1 MRVPT
6 GKRGGEVVPL
16 LGGRDR
22 GRDGEERGRGSASRR
37 DEIGGETGRRGGE
50 GVPLLGE
57 ARLADEA
64 VREDVQVGSPHG
76 GVQKRIRRA
85 AAPPAPKHRLLEA
98 RRSARDAVVVVAK
111 RVARRHCR
119 LDKRLCQRVGGAL
132 VPDGQRPTYGEIW
145 GDMGRYGEISCTG
158 RAAAHRSRAPT
169 S

>member
-1 MRVPT
+1 MEGRVLASAGLETRVRVPT

-16 LGGRDR
+16 LG
-22 GRDGEERGRGSASRR
+22 
-37 DEIGGETGRRGGE
+37 ET
-50 GVPLLGE
+50 
-57 ARLADEA
+57 RLANEA
-64 VREDVQVGSPHG
+64 VRENVQVGSPHG

-98 RRSARDAVVVVAK
+98 RRSARVAVVVVAK
-111 RVARRHCR
+111 RVAGRHCR